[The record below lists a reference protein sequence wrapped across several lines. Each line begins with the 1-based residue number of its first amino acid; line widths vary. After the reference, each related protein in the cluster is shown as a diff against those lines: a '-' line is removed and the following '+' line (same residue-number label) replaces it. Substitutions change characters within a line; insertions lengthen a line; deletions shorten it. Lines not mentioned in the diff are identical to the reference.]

1 MSPLAVVHE
10 VARELH
16 EAGVPSPRVDSEH
29 LVAHVLG
36 LTRSGLYSSDRVL
49 SEREATRLQE
59 LVARRRA
66 RVTTATARAI
76 ARVGGIFVAGLDAGI
91 SNRCLHWWC
100 SDICCS

>member
-10 VARELH
+10 VARELD

-49 SEREATRLQE
+49 SEREANRLEE

-66 RVTTATARAI
+66 R
-76 ARVGGIFVAGLDAGI
+76 
-91 SNRCLHWWC
+91 
-100 SDICCS
+100 